1 MCASVKYF
9 LYVSDQGEKLSRK
22 ERVRKREDL
31 SRLMRQGIRHHAKQ
45 YTVIV
50 ARNELDH
57 LRIAESVTRK
67 VGKAVERNYEKRV
80 VRECFRKVK
89 ETLPRGFDLLVIV
102 KAKTEDF
109 ARSYG
114 TLKGLFLRSLS

>member
-1 MCASVKYF
+1 
-9 LYVSDQGEKLSRK
+9 
-22 ERVRKREDL
+22 
-31 SRLMRQGIRHHAKQ
+31 MRQGTRHHAKQ

-57 LRIAESVTRK
+57 LRIAESITRK
-67 VGKAVERNYEKRV
+67 VGTAVERNYEKRV

-109 ARSYG
+109 SRSYG
-114 TLKGLFLRSLS
+114 TLKGLFRRSLS

>member
-1 MCASVKYF
+1 
-9 LYVSDQGEKLSRK
+9 
-22 ERVRKREDL
+22 
-31 SRLMRQGIRHHAKQ
+31 MRRGIRHHAEQ

-50 ARNELDH
+50 ARNEFDH
-57 LRIAESVTRK
+57 LRIAASVTRK
-67 VGKAVERNYEKRV
+67 VGPAVERNYEKRV
-80 VRECFRKVK
+80 VRECFRRVK

-114 TLKGLFLRSLS
+114 MLEGLFRRSLS